1 MGVVE
6 RESPGAGGGA
16 DLGLSRQ
23 GLAGLYRTT
32 LEGAVVDCNEAFAR
46 ILGWPDRATLL
57 RSGVSDLYFDPRE
70 REGNLA
76 RVRQGG
82 TLSNAEVRMRR
93 RDGKPVWV
101 VFSETLSAD
110 AAGREI
116 LEGALVDV
124 TDRREMEARLLQAE
138 RLASVVTLAAGVAHE
153 VNNPLSYVLANLSFA
168 QEQVTAALDRRGRG
182 DEEDSEL
189 RQATE
194 ALQEAREGAERVR
207 AIVRDLRMYA
217 RAEDE
222 RRTPLDLARVMDSA
236 INVVRSELAHRA
248 RVVRSYRPSPPVRAS
263 EGKMGQVLLNL
274 LLNAAQAMPDGST
287 GDREIRVTVEPADGG
302 RVLVEVADNGM
313 GMAPEVL
320 ARAFEPFFTTRQAS
334 GATGLGLP
342 ICQTVL
348 ASLGGEIILQSEE
361 GSGTRARVLLPA
373 AGPAPASAPAPAAA
387 APSPGPAGRRV
398 LVVDDDPGVGS
409 AVRRLL
415 LRNEV
420 VVCGDSQRAQEL
432 LAADSAFDVILCD
445 LFMPGTSGMELYRR
459 VRAWSPEVAGR
470 MVFISAGAYTD
481 ESSDFLDAVPNE
493 RLEKPFDAAR
503 LRALVARAP
512 RRG

>member
-1 MGVVE
+1 MGAVE
-6 RESPGAGGGA
+6 RESPPGGGSGA

-32 LEGAVVDCNEAFAR
+32 ASGAVVDCNEAFAR

-57 RSGVSDLYFDPRE
+57 ATGVADLHFDPRD
-70 REGNLA
+70 REGQVERL
-76 RVRQGG
+76 RQGSPAS
-82 TLSNAEVRMRR
+82 TEIRMRR

-101 VFSETLSAD
+101 VYSEHISID

-116 LEGALVDV
+116 IEGALVDV

-138 RLASVVTLAAGVAHE
+138 RLASVGTLAAGVAHE

-168 QEQVTAALDRRGRG
+168 QEQVTAVLDRSRGKE
-182 DEEDSEL
+182 DESDL
-189 RQATE
+189 VQATE
-194 ALQEAREGAERVR
+194 ALKEAREGAERVR

-217 RAEDE
+217 RADDD

-248 RVVRSYRPSPPVRAS
+248 RVIRTYRPAAPVQAS
-263 EGKMGQVLLNL
+263 EGKVGQVLLNL
-274 LLNAAQAMPDGST
+274 LLNAAQAMPG
-287 GDREIRVTVEPADGG
+287 GNADRNEIRVTVEPAAEGWV
-302 RVLVEVADNGM
+302 RIEVADNGA
-313 GMAPEVL
+313 GMAPDVL
-320 ARAFEPFFTTRQAS
+320 ARAFEPFFTTRQES

-342 ICQTVL
+342 ICQTVI
-348 ASLGGEIILQSEE
+348 ASLGGEITLDSEE
-361 GSGTRARVLLPA
+361 GVGTRARVVL
-373 AGPAPASAPAPAAA
+373 PASAPMAPAAA
-387 APSPGPAGRRV
+387 PPAPRAAATPPSGHRI

-420 VVCGDSQRAQEL
+420 VVSGDAQGALDL
-432 LAADSAFDVILCD
+432 LASDPEFDVILCD
-445 LFMPGTSGMELYRR
+445 LYMPGTSGMDFYRQLRERDPGVAAR
-459 VRAWSPEVAGR
+459 V
-470 MVFISAGAYTD
+470 VFISAGAYTD
-481 ESSDFLDAVPNE
+481 ESSDFLDSVPNE

-503 LRALVARAP
+503 LRSLVARAA
-512 RRG
+512 RRR